1 MSVPNV
7 LEHAHPNVQSGFLGV
22 FFPSEFACSADIF
35 PLAPAVMG
43 SCFKMYI

>member
-1 MSVPNV
+1 MSVPRV
-7 LEHAHPNVQSGFLGV
+7 LEHAHPNLQLGFWV
-22 FFPSEFACSADIF
+22 FFPSELACSADIF